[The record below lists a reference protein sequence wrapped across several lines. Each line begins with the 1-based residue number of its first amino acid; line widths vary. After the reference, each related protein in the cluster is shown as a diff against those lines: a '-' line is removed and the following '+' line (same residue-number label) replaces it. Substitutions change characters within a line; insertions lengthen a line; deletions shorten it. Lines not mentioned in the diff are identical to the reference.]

1 MYVQVSKTFAA
12 FINKT
17 AKQKGFKAR
26 AEVVEVTE
34 NFYKWNVDIFGPRDD
49 RDYNWTTGKYKV
61 IAVEYPGD
69 YYAPVR
75 YLSTDE
81 LINEARAAG
90 VHDIASCQDMIYNLL
105 AI

>member
-12 FINKT
+12 FINRT

-26 AEVVEVTE
+26 AEVVEVSE

-49 RDYNWTTGKYKV
+49 RDFNWKTGKYKV
-61 IAVEYPGD
+61 IAVEYPGE

-90 VHDIASCQDMIYNLL
+90 VHDLASCQDMIYNLL

>member
-17 AKQKGFKAR
+17 AKQKGFQAR
-26 AEVVEVTE
+26 ATVVELTE
-34 NFYKWNVDIFGPRDD
+34 RQYQIHVNLWGPASD

-61 IAVEYPGD
+61 IAVEYPGE

-81 LINEARAAG
+81 LISEARAAG
-90 VHDIASCQDMIYNLL
+90 VHDIASCQDMIYTLL

>member
-26 AEVVEVTE
+26 AAVVELTE
-34 NFYKWNVDIFGPRDD
+34 RQYQIYVNFWGPSSDC
-49 RDYNWTTGKYKV
+49 DYNWTTGKYKV

-90 VHDIASCQDMIYNLL
+90 VRDLDSARDMLQALL
-105 AI
+105 EI